1 MGKGVESNGRNQFV
15 LEGKILALDELS
27 AQGYTSLPK
36 PDEVESGQMVLK

>member
-1 MGKGVESNGRNQFV
+1 MIFGDFSRWGIFHR
-15 LEGKILALDELS
+15 ALNYPYDELS